1 MLRALAILSILGAV
15 ILLTSGLAVWC
26 VFAAGY
32 SIRSLMKPRNPHAL
46 AAKQS
51 PAKAIAD
58 PRHAKRA
65 KAQRRKDWLRGEQE
79 QERDG

>member
-51 PAKAIAD
+51 PAKAIPD
-58 PRHAKRA
+58 PRHGKRKRA
-65 KAQRRKDWLRGEQE
+65 ERKRDAMRSEA
-79 QERDG
+79 ERDG